1 MGALGLS
8 NREETVRTVPP
19 AACLTSWSPEWL
31 AELAQDLLEAEE
43 REAPYLLDFSDG
55 VLAGS
60 STPTG
65 VRLHIPSVMVV
76 ANLLVGRFRHLPIAV
91 RLPDSKAL
99 NLQLAR
105 GGLFFALANR
115 GGVTWADDVPEEWDR
130 AAEGWIRPFH
140 PNDET
145 MCREALVDTRSPEA
159 DSWIVRAAFQR
170 YLLSLMHPHLRPPQ
184 HLYRDLRRIAGSW
197 LSGRLDV
204 APRSEMSSTLV
215 DCVEVFYQIVVNI
228 PDHAGLAREPAGCSL
243 GQVYATLGGGRD
255 SHNRLHFSVL
265 DNGLGIPRQVNAKYR
280 DHERSAEE
288 ALQDAVAGNLPRR
301 TGGRGVGLDLVRR
314 IASEYTEGH
323 RGVGGAGRIRIVT
336 SGDEHMSAACLDW
349 DAGRELPATSTI
361 EGVPVVG
368 TIVGVSL
375 GLEQRTRASDSDQL
389 ELTLGAPAAV

>member
-1 MGALGLS
+1 M
-8 NREETVRTVPP
+8 RTVPP
-19 AACLTSWSPEWL
+19 AVCLTSWSPEWL
-31 AELAQDLLEAEE
+31 AELALDLARAEE
-43 REAPYLLDFSDG
+43 RETPYLLDFSDG

-60 STPTG
+60 STPTD

-91 RLPDSKAL
+91 RIPDSKAL

-115 GGVTWADDVPEEWDR
+115 ERVTWADDAPEEWDR

-140 PNDET
+140 PNDEK
-145 MCREALVDTRSPEA
+145 MCREALVATKNLEA
-159 DSWIVRAAFQR
+159 SSWIVRAAFQR
-170 YLLSLMHPHLRPPQ
+170 YLLSLMHPHQRPPQ

-228 PDHAGLAREPAGCSL
+228 PDHAGLATEPAGCSL

-280 DHERSAEE
+280 DRARSAED
-288 ALQDAVAGNLPRR
+288 ALRDAVAGNLPRR
-301 TGGRGVGLDLVRR
+301 AGGRGVGLDLVRR

-323 RGVGGAGRIRIVT
+323 RGVGGASRIRIVT
-336 SGDEHMSAACLDW
+336 IGDEPMSAACLDW

-361 EGVPVVG
+361 EGLPVMG
-368 TIVGVSL
+368 TIAWVSL
-375 GLEQRTRASDSDQL
+375 GLEQRTRTSDGEQL

>member
-1 MGALGLS
+1 M
-8 NREETVRTVPP
+8 RTVPP
-19 AACLTSWSPEWL
+19 AASLTSWSPEWL
-31 AELAQDLLEAEE
+31 AELAQDLFVAEE
-43 REAPYLLDFSDG
+43 REAPYLLDFSDR

-60 STPTG
+60 ATPIG

-76 ANLLVGRFRHLPIAV
+76 ANLVVGRFRHLPIAI
-91 RLPDSKAL
+91 RIPDSKAL

-145 MCREALVDTRSPEA
+145 MYREALVDTRSSEA

-197 LSGRLDV
+197 LSGRLEV

-265 DNGLGIPRQVNAKYR
+265 DNGLGIPRQVNAKYQDR
-280 DHERSAEE
+280 ARSAEE
-288 ALQDAVAGNLPRR
+288 ALRDAVAGNLPRR
-301 TGGRGVGLDLVRR
+301 AGGRGVGLDLVRR

-336 SGDEHMSAACLDW
+336 SGDEPMSAACLDW

-361 EGVPVVG
+361 EGVPIVG
-368 TIVGVSL
+368 TIVWVSL
-375 GLEQRTRASDSDQL
+375 GLEQRTRAGDDEQL